1 MSKREGLWW
10 RNRNMYGGQIE
21 EWGGGGE
28 GKVCQHILCCEK
40 PVIKP
45 KRTSSS
51 IALLSAE

>member
-1 MSKREGLWW
+1 MRGFGW
-10 RNRNMYGGQIE
+10 RNRNILYGGQIE
-21 EWGGGGE
+21 DWGGGE

-51 IALLSAE
+51 IAVLSAE